1 MVNPDPRRK
10 GTSAVNHS
18 RVAQARRVTRA
29 AEKLGIDPVTFM
41 AWIMHRSARAGDPVE
56 GWPTPWL
63 IEVTTATR
71 LRRDVRVV
79 SRLREGWRLIL
90 TFHGR
95 PFAIVSP
102 ITRPRPPLEPTGGPP
117 ATAAMPDI
125 RPSSGGAADA

>member
-1 MVNPDPRRK
+1 MVNPVPTRK
-10 GTSAVNHS
+10 GTSAVTHG

-102 ITRPRPPLEPTGGPP
+102 ITHPRPPLEPAGGPA
-117 ATAAMPDI
+117 ATAAVADS
-125 RPSSGGAADA
+125 RPSTGGAADA